1 MFDIQRGYCDKVAK
15 MTSFIGQF
23 VITVGEWS
31 DGGIVIYASYMF
43 HFIRVNDNLVQDLN
57 E

>member
-23 VITVGEWS
+23 VITVREWS

-43 HFIRVNDNLVQDLN
+43 HFIRVNDKLV
-57 E
+57 